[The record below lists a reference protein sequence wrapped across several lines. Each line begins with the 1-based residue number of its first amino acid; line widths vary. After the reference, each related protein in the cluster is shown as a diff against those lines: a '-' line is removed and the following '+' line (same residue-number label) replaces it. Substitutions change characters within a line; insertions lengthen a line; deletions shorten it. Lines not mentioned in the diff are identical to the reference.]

1 MKRKF
6 NWVDFIIIGIIVL
19 IIYAGYQY
27 LIKPRKS
34 LKDRVP
40 VEITYRVEGVLI
52 ETANGINI
60 GDIFKDKDTNQI
72 IGEVVNK
79 EITEAYEFVNTGDGR
94 IVKSRIPN
102 KYDIYLTIRGHA
114 VVTDDYIRM
123 GGRDMRLEGTV
134 FLKSNISSVESTVT
148 AIKILD

>member
-34 LKDRVP
+34 PKDRVP

-134 FLKSNISSVESTVT
+134 FLKSNISSVESTVI